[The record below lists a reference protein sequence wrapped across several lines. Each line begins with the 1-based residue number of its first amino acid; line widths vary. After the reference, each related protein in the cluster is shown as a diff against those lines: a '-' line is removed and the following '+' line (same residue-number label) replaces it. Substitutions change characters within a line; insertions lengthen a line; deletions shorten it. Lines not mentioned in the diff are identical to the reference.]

1 MAKSFEE
8 RRKETLAK
16 YGISSGASTFE
27 ERRREN
33 LNKYSSTTQSQPE
46 PSKGAQAVGNSAT
59 DLEKQ
64 MRETG
69 YLTDNPVNNAFK
81 TERKKTES
89 AVKAPAVKKSSEL
102 RAQLDSINANIARY
116 QEKAKESENEEWLA
130 SISHI
135 TFNDAP
141 GTAEQA
147 RARTQTYNNL
157 VQHYQQQRD
166 KIAAELDEAVYGE
179 YMELSK
185 QSDFATKSQYKSTA
199 TGESENLKSG
209 YVSTAFTDPVYDYIN
224 GNEEAEGFIALQES
238 KTGAKALGFD
248 KTKYSQMT
256 ADEVAVYN
264 YLYSQSKEKADEFLK
279 TMEKKLATRQGAA
292 EAARIDAEPNAVK
305 RGVAK
310 AITAAQLGLDSS
322 LQGLAQSMTDEVLPK
337 SQLAYTGEAVKET
350 TSGVGRFI
358 YDSVELVSHMVP
370 SILTSYAVSGAGG
383 ALATTAQGLKKAKTA
398 GQLAS
403 SLVTAV
409 SAAGNS
415 YAEQMEKGL
424 TKQQSKTIAVLTGA
438 SEGGLQYLLSGIGA
452 MGGKLTNNV
461 ISNKI
466 AGVGCGLARVGL
478 KLAASGASEALEEVL
493 QLFVEPAIVAAV
505 TGDAYEAPK
514 VSDIVYTAL
523 LSAFSAGIFEGG
535 AIVADETNTR
545 RAGNIV
551 LATDSVQAVIDD
563 AAYSDNPAMR
573 RLADKLTKRLNEG
586 KKITAYD
593 LGRIV
598 AESANPDALIQ
609 APEETAETQTET
621 AEIPSAVGEAM
632 SPTQA
637 PERQTTP
644 LQTQTRTTVAEDGTT
659 KVELPKV
666 INREEQTRAAQKA
679 NDPYAG
685 VPEYSP
691 SGLKYTELERSGIA
705 AGAAESVVETAKRIS
720 AITKRRVLFYDGDR
734 MTGDWARAN
743 GAYDNNT
750 IYVNSRSANP
760 VAQII
765 AHEMTH
771 SIEGTGGYTSFGEYV
786 LGYMAKQG
794 NDLDAM
800 REAKRKLY
808 GRTDAEFDV
817 DAELVAEFVEK
828 NLLTNEVE
836 IAKMV
841 RSQPSLGRAILNWIN
856 GVIAKLPG
864 AKAARERDFL
874 IRARDMYSKALS
886 EAQKRDNEV
895 ASEKNEAKGAPFA
908 LADIKTPTYDELV
921 NKPDIEVV
929 DIRSG
934 DTRSF
939 SEQRGD
945 YKKEKVADMYSEPII
960 NADTGEKIFV
970 DYRAFRHS
978 FSNDDAEKMAMAK
991 QMKKLLET
999 AVLTHSE
1006 PSKFAPND
1014 MSTGVYTLLAAA
1026 FTDNG
1031 VQPVKIKVKEYYIG
1045 KQNVPRVVQNYID
1058 KAGGVDT
1065 YAITYD
1071 GRVLILDD
1079 IEKEDASSSAR
1090 PATDFSVAETYPS
1103 APSTVSVK
1111 ELMELVNSDYQ
1122 KYLPKPVQTQ
1132 TSASANEIA
1141 KEIKSTGS
1149 AQFSLRTWSEQGRA
1163 ALETYLATQE
1173 ANGDLSHEDCVD
1185 LIERLDEIYD
1195 VCQEFKGKYAVFSNW
1210 SDAEVV
1216 TDENGNPVMSV
1227 IVPNGDY
1234 PLNIDFSTIC
1244 KKRKTLNNVLNA
1256 LVKDG
1261 TLSKTKLGGVQ
1272 IAKINTLLRNEG
1284 FEVACAL
1291 CFVDSKRYGIDRWAS
1306 SFANKWNGLIDSL
1319 GIDTTTRSHAGE
1331 GGAEVHNE
1339 ADINWKHIDSI
1350 LASEEGKPQHTELY
1364 KMAKLIKEN
1373 PAQRQRLDKSDF
1385 MSSKGLDAVKTQNAE
1400 LYRLLNQHG
1409 GVSKPKIA
1417 HSETQYISQIV
1428 DDTRFT
1434 PEAAHKVG
1442 GVRLQSFS
1450 DYMGAMFFDYVQM
1463 VGDLE
1468 AKKLPA
1474 HAYTKEQHF
1483 VKLFGMCGIKINMS
1497 LVPSGTGLDADG
1509 NYTWSNESFDFDTAV
1524 ELQADPRYDKNV
1536 GTICVG
1542 INDKHI
1548 RTLLADE
1555 RIRMVIPYHKSGINK
1570 RVATEAGISGWTD
1583 YTKEQSTRKQNDKG
1597 EWQKLTSKDFDF
1609 YADLDK
1615 TNDPRK
1621 TAENYVRWCEEKGY
1635 KPKFDKF
1642 AYETIDGVPVV
1653 DSNGKKVDSNY
1664 YKLLIDFA
1672 VYDSNGDYTPQ
1683 QAVKLELPT
1692 DYTTVLQESLD
1703 QAQIA
1708 DDKTTAELSGV
1719 TERVKREILKVSE
1732 PKFSISEGEEQETD
1746 EPRKVEA
1753 FPKKSQK
1760 AINSNENRLLN
1771 GISELLS
1778 VPFAAKRDS
1787 LKGIVRKIT
1796 DIYLENGMIPADKAD
1811 ELFETAYDKGI
1822 VVDDEY
1828 YNTYKHVKDYLRK
1841 TPVVLRAEYRSDMG
1855 DYEAFRKSAFGLL
1868 NLNNAATRGVDQVY
1882 MDLIEMA
1889 PKLFPEE
1896 IMHPADQLQRMYEV
1910 ANGIRKVE
1918 NTLDLAHGYNAK
1930 EFKEWARQEFNA
1942 KLQDYTSDLNIAKR
1956 YADSRAKK
1964 AEKPVLSAAEASVL
1978 YKELKPLKR
1987 ELEKAVNKNLLTD
2000 EDKKQVDR
2008 LVRGDILLKHLDPET
2023 DNVRGITEVYKAA
2036 LKYEEVAAQL
2046 REYKRN
2052 VKAAKIAAAQE
2063 IVGTTTDWE
2072 DRKTGIGYSRETAER
2087 NSFKV
2092 IKDPKK
2098 AKVLNDAYFKPVH
2111 DHEKDAVDFK
2121 NKHRDKVRALNL
2133 SRKVNKG
2140 DLISESHAVQLLGE
2154 AEDNVKYLKEAQ
2166 RRSHG
2171 KDVSN
2176 LQRDGKTLADW
2187 EAVIENLW
2195 ITNPNLDKDKIT
2207 KAVEEFRAIY
2217 DELFEMMNEVR
2228 VRNGYEPVSYRRGY
2242 FPHFQANEDGLLAA
2256 FGKALGIS
2264 TDVVALPT
2272 SINGLTHMFKPGIK
2286 WFGNA
2291 LERLGYDTTYDAVQ
2305 GFDRYI
2311 EGVADVI
2318 YHTDDIQNLRAL
2330 ASYIRYAS
2338 GDDGLREQADAIR
2351 ANPEFDEETKEE
2363 KIKKLYEDGRFA
2375 LNKYV
2380 VWLEEYTNLLAG
2392 KKSRNDRQL
2401 EDALNRQIYNAA
2413 KNLESRVAANMISLN
2428 VPSWLTN
2435 FIPLTQASALVST
2448 SSLLK
2453 GMGATLKAYKSDDG
2467 MVSRSTFLTN
2477 RRGSDPLVQTWAQ
2490 KASAALGKGMEII
2503 DTFTADSIVRARY
2516 YDNIKKGLS
2525 EDAAMSEADSFA
2537 ASVMADRS
2545 KGSTP
2550 TLFQQKNPVTK
2561 LFTQFQLEV
2570 NNQLSYLLR
2579 DIPRENREKGL
2590 AALAMSLLKFMVGAW
2605 LFNEVYEFVI
2615 GRRPALDVLGIL
2627 NDTVGDITGYELPN
2641 LVKLGAGAI
2650 SGELPSFETEK
2661 GNVAGGLITNILEEM
2676 PFTTILNLAG
2686 IDVDSGRY
2694 PIASALPDVTKIAKA
2709 FGEGVPGNKRTQ
2721 TLIKEL
2727 GKPAAYILPPFG
2739 GGQIKKLVEAIAT
2752 VSRGGS
2758 YTIDNEG
2765 NKILQYPVYRDTT
2778 YETLLATMGAA
2789 IFGKTTLKTG
2799 QEWVESGFK
2808 SLSAKD
2814 TAVYQALVELGENE
2828 EKSFEFIKELKT
2840 IEKTDDVSA
2849 ADLKRKFLAETDF
2862 SDAAKCAV
2870 YYTLLATDKELE
2882 ALTPLLDNDKKM
2894 AEAVNAMLSVHTEG
2908 GNSKKML
2915 DIATEAG
2922 VSYDV
2927 AAKLAN
2933 KIAKLEP
2940 QSGKKSITGL
2950 QKWRVA
2956 VDLAADEKEAS
2967 ALLKATMS
2975 DSQYE
2980 RYESTVKQTKISST
2994 MYIKGLELLSTYGSN
3009 PSNDEV
3015 TAAIQDMASNKATLP
3030 AVGKASGNLTD
3041 EQRAILW
3048 QMWTGSTSVKN
3059 NPWASKNDKA
3069 LKAAEAVAT
3078 ENSK

>member
-1 MAKSFEE
+1 MAYNP
-8 RRKETLAK
+8 KEALEALNKK
-16 YGISSGASTFE
+16 YGVTLPKTQTSIPVTQQPKKAAESQSDKLAA
-27 ERRREN
+27 
-33 LNKYSSTTQSQPE
+33 LNKKYGV
-46 PSKGAQAVGNSAT
+46 PSV
-59 DLEKQ
+59 EEQ
-64 MRETG
+64 MRATG
-69 YLTDNPVNNAFK
+69 YLTDTPVGNTLKTPRSARTSADLRKQLEDINSKIAKYQKKAEDEANN
-81 TERKKTES
+81 
-89 AVKAPAVKKSSEL
+89 
-102 RAQLDSINANIARY
+102 
-116 QEKAKESENEEWLA
+116 EWLA

-135 TFNDAP
+135 TFNDVK
-141 GTAEQA
+141 GTAEDA
-147 RARTQTYNNL
+147 KKRREANEAVANN
-157 VQHYQQQRD
+157 YIKMRD
-166 KIAAELDEAVYGE
+166 AVAAQLDEAVYGE

-185 QSDFATKSQYKSTA
+185 RPDFATKSQYNKATKKENSSDSSLYEAVTA
-199 TGESENLKSG
+199 RKNEFAYDDIL
-209 YVSTAFTDPVYDYIN
+209 YDYIN
-224 GNEEAEGFIALQES
+224 KNEEARGIVLANEARD
-238 KTGAKALGFD
+238 KAKSGGFD

-279 TMEKKLATRQGAA
+279 AMEKKLSTRQGAA

-310 AITAAQLGLDSS
+310 GIVAVQSGLDSS
-322 LQGLAQSMTDEVLPK
+322 IQGLAQGMTDEVLPK
-337 SQLAYTGEAVKET
+337 SQLSYTGEAVKET

-370 SILTSYAVSGAGG
+370 AILTSYAVSGAGG
-383 ALATTAQGLKKAKTA
+383 AFATTAQGLKKAKTA

-415 YAEQMEKGL
+415 YAEQVEKGL
-424 TKQQSKTIAVLTGA
+424 TKQQSKTIAALIGA
-438 SEGGLQYLLSGIGA
+438 SEGSLQYLLSGVGA
-452 MGGKLTNNV
+452 MGGKLTNNI

-478 KLAASGASEALEEVL
+478 KLVASGVSEAVEEVL
-493 QLFVEPAIVAAV
+493 QLYVEPAVIAAV
-505 TGDAYEAPK
+505 TGDAYDAPTRAE
-514 VSDIVYTAL
+514 VIYTAL
-523 LSAFSAGIFEGG
+523 LSAVSAGLFEGG

-563 AAYSDNPAMR
+563 AAASDNPAMR
-573 RLADKLTKRLNEG
+573 RLADKLTKRLEEG

-598 AESANPDALIQ
+598 AESANPDTPIQ

-621 AEIPSAVGEAM
+621 VETPAPTAEISPAVGETL

-644 LQTQTRTTVAEDGTT
+644 LQTETRTTVAEDGTT

-666 INREEQTRAAQKA
+666 INREEQTRAAQKT

-705 AGAAESVVETAKRIS
+705 AGVSKDVIESAKRIS
-720 AITKRRVLFYDGDR
+720 AITKRRVLFYDGDK

-771 SIEGTGGYTSFGEYV
+771 SIEGVESYRGLREYV
-786 LGYMAKQG
+786 LKHMTESGS
-794 NDLDAM
+794 DLDAM
-800 REAKRKLY
+800 RAAKRKRY
-808 GRTDAEFDV
+808 GRADAAFDV
-817 DAELVAEFVEK
+817 DGEIVAEFVEK
-828 NLLTNEVE
+828 NLLTNEKE
-836 IAKMV
+836 IRQMA
-841 RSQPSLGRAILNWIN
+841 REQP
-856 GVIAKLPG
+856 GVIRSIINWFNSKIANLTGARFAK
-864 AKAARERDFL
+864 ERDFL
-874 IRARDMYSKALS
+874 VRARDMYSKALT
-886 EAQKRDNEV
+886 EAQKRTNR
-895 ASEKNEAKGAPFA
+895 EAF
-908 LADIKTPTYDELV
+908 
-921 NKPDIEVV
+921 
-929 DIRSG
+929 
-934 DTRSF
+934 
-939 SEQRGD
+939 
-945 YKKEKVADMYSEPII
+945 
-960 NADTGEKIFV
+960 
-970 DYRAFRHS
+970 
-978 FSNDDAEKMAMAK
+978 
-991 QMKKLLET
+991 
-999 AVLTHSE
+999 
-1006 PSKFAPND
+1006 
-1014 MSTGVYTLLAAA
+1014 
-1026 FTDNG
+1026 
-1031 VQPVKIKVKEYYIG
+1031 
-1045 KQNVPRVVQNYID
+1045 
-1058 KAGGVDT
+1058 
-1065 YAITYD
+1065 
-1071 GRVLILDD
+1071 
-1079 IEKEDASSSAR
+1079 EDASAEQESGAMQSKPTPESA
-1090 PATDFSVAETYPS
+1090 PTSQKLDQSAPSAQSVAE
-1103 APSTVSVK
+1103 
-1111 ELMELVNSDYQ
+1111 
-1122 KYLPKPVQTQ
+1122 
-1132 TSASANEIA
+1132 
-1141 KEIKSTGS
+1141 EIKSNGS
-1149 AQFSLRTWSEQGRA
+1149 ASFSLRTWSEQGRA
-1163 ALETYLATQE
+1163 ALEAYLAIQE
-1173 ANGDLSHEDCVD
+1173 ANGELSHKDCVD
-1185 LIERLDEIYD
+1185 LIERLDDIYD
-1195 VCQEFKGKYAVFSNW
+1195 VCQEFKSKYAVFSNW

-1261 TLSKTKLGGVQ
+1261 TLAKAKLGGVQ

-1319 GIDTTTRSHAGE
+1319 GIDTTTRSHAGK

-1350 LASEEGKPQHTELY
+1350 LASEEGKSQHTELY

-1409 GVSKPKIA
+1409 GVNKPKIA

-1428 DDTRFT
+1428 NDTRFT
-1434 PEAAHKVG
+1434 PERARKVG
-1442 GVRLQSFS
+1442 GVRIQSFS
-1450 DYMGAMFFDYVQM
+1450 DYIGAMFFDYVQM

-1542 INDKHI
+1542 VNDKHI

-1597 EWQKLTSKDFDF
+1597 EWQKLTSKNFDF

-1653 DSNGKKVDSNY
+1653 GSNGKKVDSNY

-1683 QAVKLELPT
+1683 QAVKLELPA

-1708 DDKTTAELSGV
+1708 DDKTTNELSGV
-1719 TERVKREILKVSE
+1719 TEKVKREILKISE
-1732 PKFSISEGEEQETD
+1732 PKFSISEDEAE
-1746 EPRKVEA
+1746 EPRSFA
-1753 FPKKSQK
+1753 SFPKKSQK
-1760 AINSNENRLLN
+1760 AIKRVESRALSDFSNLL
-1771 GISELLS
+1771 G
-1778 VPFAAKRDS
+1778 VPYVADRDS
-1787 LKGIVRKIT
+1787 LRDIAREIT
-1796 DIYLENGMIPADKAD
+1796 DTYLESGAVLSNKAD
-1811 ELFETAYDKGI
+1811 ELFETAYTKSI
-1822 VVDDEY
+1822 AINKEF
-1828 YNTYKHVKDYLRK
+1828 YNAHKNVKDYLRK
-1841 TPVVLRAEYRSDMG
+1841 TPVVLREEYRSEMR
-1855 DYEAFRKSAFGLL
+1855 DYDKFRNEAKEVL
-1868 NLNNAATRGVDQVY
+1868 NLTQAATRGIDLVY
-1882 MDLIEMA
+1882 ADLVEMA
-1889 PKLFPEE
+1889 PELFPER
-1896 IMHPADQLQRMYEV
+1896 ITNPAKQLQKMYSV
-1910 ANGIRKVE
+1910 ADSIRRAERALERNKSSDAE
-1918 NTLDLAHGYNAK
+1918 S
-1930 EFKEWARQEFNA
+1930 FKEWARYVFRANVGG
-1942 KLQDYTSDLNIAKR
+1942 YTSDLNLAKR
-1956 YADSRAKK
+1956 YADSKSKK
-1964 AEKPVLSAAEASVL
+1964 PEKAALSDEEVLAL
-1978 YKELKPLKR
+1978 YDKLKPLKR
-1987 ELEKAVNKNLLTD
+1987 ELEKVKKKNLLTD

-2023 DNVRGITEVYKAA
+2023 DNVRGITEVYEAA

-2098 AKVLNDAYFKPVH
+2098 AKALNDAYFKPVH
-2111 DHEKDAVDFK
+2111 DHEKDAIDFK
-2121 NKHRDKVRALNL
+2121 NKYRDRVRSFNL
-2133 SRKVNKG
+2133 SRKVEKG
-2140 DLISESHAVQLLGE
+2140 NTVSESHAVQLLGE

-2166 RRSHG
+2166 RRSRG
-2171 KDVSN
+2171 KDVSS

-2207 KAVEEFRAIY
+2207 KAVEEFRTIY
-2217 DELFEMMNEVR
+2217 DELFKFMNEVR

-2291 LERLGYDTTYDAVQ
+2291 LERVGYDTTYDAVQ
-2305 GFDRYI
+2305 GFDKYI

-2351 ANPEFDEETKEE
+2351 ANPELDEETKEA
-2363 KIKKLYEDGRFA
+2363 KIKELYDEGRFA

-2467 MVSRSTFLTN
+2467 IVSRSTFLTN

-2490 KASAALGKGMEII
+2490 KTSATLGKGMEII

-2570 NNQLSYLLR
+2570 NNQLSYLLK

-2605 LFNEVYEFVI
+2605 LYNEVYEIVI

-2661 GNVAGGLITNILEEM
+2661 GKVGANLVNNILEEL

-2686 IDVDSGRY
+2686 VNIDSGRY
-2694 PIASALPDVTKIAKA
+2694 PVASALPDVTKIAKA
-2709 FGEGVPGNKRTQ
+2709 MSKGVPGNKRAQ
-2721 TLIKEL
+2721 TLVKEL

-2828 EKSFEFIKELKT
+2828 KKSYQFIKDIKAVEGT
-2840 IEKTDDVSA
+2840 EDVSK
-2849 ADLKRKFLAETDF
+2849 ADLKRKFLAESDL
-2862 SDAAKCAV
+2862 SDAAKSTI
-2870 YYTLLATDKELE
+2870 YYSMLATDKELE
-2882 ALTPLLDNDKKM
+2882 ILTPLLGDDEKM
-2894 AEAVNAMLSVHTEG
+2894 VEAVNAMLNVHTTG
-2908 GNSKKML
+2908 GSSAKML

-2933 KIAKLEP
+2933 ELAKLEP
-2940 QSGKKSITGL
+2940 QTGKKSVTGL

-2980 RYESTVKQTKISST
+2980 RYENAVKQTKISST

-3069 LKAAEAVAT
+3069 MKAAEAVAT
-3078 ENSK
+3078 ENGK

>member
-1 MAKSFEE
+1 MTYNEFLK
-8 RRKETLAK
+8 K
-16 YGISSGASTFE
+16 YGFAPAQSGAEPASVSGG
-27 ERRREN
+27 
-33 LNKYSSTTQSQPE
+33 KSSMSYSQLLRKHNVPDEGKLLQ
-46 PSKGAQAVGNSAT
+46 Q
-59 DLEKQ
+59 Q
-64 MRETG
+64 MRDTN
-69 YLTDNPVNNAFK
+69 YLTDTPVGN
-81 TERKKTES
+81 TKKYETKQT
-89 AVKAPAVKKSSEL
+89 VSSDTL
-102 RAQLDSINANIARY
+102 RAQLNEINARIDQY
-116 QEKAKESENEEWLA
+116 SKKAADAENEAWLA
-130 SISHI
+130 SISNI
-135 TFNDAP
+135 THETP
-141 GTAEQA
+141 VRTAQQA
-147 RARTQTYNNL
+147 EDRRQYSL
-157 VQHYQQQRD
+157 SMVDLYKKQRD
-166 KIAAELDEAVYGE
+166 KVTAQLDEAVYSE
-179 YMELSK
+179 YMDLANK
-185 QSDFATKSQYKSTA
+185 GDFATRSQYKTTA
-199 TGESENLKSG
+199 TGESENLKNG
-209 YVSTAFTDPVYDYIN
+209 YVSSAFTDPVYDYIN

-292 EAARIDAEPNAVK
+292 EAARIDAEPSAVK

-310 AITAAQLGLDSS
+310 TITAFQSGLDSS

-403 SLVTAV
+403 SLITAV

-424 TKQQSKTIAVLTGA
+424 TKLQSKTIAALIGA

-452 MGGKLTNNV
+452 MGGKLTNNI

-478 KLAASGASEALEEVL
+478 KLVASGVSEAAEEVL
-493 QLFVEPAIVAAV
+493 QLYVEPAVIAAV
-505 TGDAYEAPK
+505 TGDAYDAPTRAE
-514 VSDIVYTAL
+514 VIYTAL

-551 LATDSVQAVIDD
+551 LAADSVQAVIDD

-621 AEIPSAVGEAM
+621 AEIPSAVGETK

-644 LQTQTRTTVAEDGTT
+644 LQTETRTTVAEDGTT

-720 AITKRRVLFYDGDR
+720 AITKRRILFYDGNK

-771 SIEGTGGYTSFGEYV
+771 SIEGTGSYTSFGEYV
-786 LGYMAKQG
+786 LNYMEKQG

-800 REAKRKLY
+800 RAAKRKLY

-856 GVIAKLPG
+856 GMIAKLPG
-864 AKAARERDFL
+864 AKAAKERDFL

-1683 QAVKLELPT
+1683 QAVKLELPA

-1708 DDKTTAELSGV
+1708 DDKTTNELSGV
-1719 TERVKREILKVSE
+1719 TEKVKKEILKISE
-1732 PKFSISEGEEQETD
+1732 PKFSISEDEAEEH
-1746 EPRKVEA
+1746 RRVES

-1787 LKGIVRKIT
+1787 LKGIVRQIT
-1796 DIYLENGMIPADKAD
+1796 DTYLENGMIPADKAD

-1868 NLNNAATRGVDQVY
+1868 NLNKAATRGVDQVY
-1882 MDLIEMA
+1882 MDLVEMA
-1889 PKLFPEE
+1889 PELFPED
-1896 IMHPADQLQRMYEV
+1896 ILHPADQLQRMYEV

-1930 EFKEWARQEFNA
+1930 EFKEWAKGEFNA
-1942 KLQDYTSDLNIAKR
+1942 KLNDYVSDLNLSKR
-1956 YADSRAKK
+1956 YAESREKQEQT
-1964 AEKPVLSAAEASVL
+1964 EKPVLSVDDAMAL
-1978 YKELKPLKR
+1978 YEKIKPLDRALTKIKSKH
-1987 ELEKAVNKNLLTD
+1987 ELT
-2000 EDKKQVDR
+2000 EDDLAQIDR
-2008 LVRGDILLKHLDPET
+2008 LVAGFILPKHLNPET
-2023 DNVRGITEVYKAA
+2023 NNVRGIMEVY
-2036 LKYEEVAAQL
+2036 EVAVKREEIASQL
-2046 REYKRN
+2046 REYKQS
-2052 VKAAKIAAAQE
+2052 VKNARLTAAQQL
-2063 IVGTTTDWE
+2063 VGTPTGDEWE

-2087 NSFKV
+2087 NTFKV
-2092 IKDPKK
+2092 VKDPEK
-2098 AKVLNDAYFKPVH
+2098 AKLVNDTYFKPVH
-2111 DHEKDAVDFK
+2111 DHEKAAIDFK
-2121 NKHRDKVRALNL
+2121 NKYRDKVRALNL

-2140 DLISESHAVQLLGE
+2140 DLISESHAAQLIGE
-2154 AEDNVKYLKEAQ
+2154 ARDNIQYLRDAQ
-2166 RRSHG
+2166 RRARG
-2171 KDVSN
+2171 RDVSN

-2187 EAVIENLW
+2187 ETVIENVW
-2195 ITNPNLDKDKIT
+2195 ATNPGLNEEKIN
-2207 KAVEEFRAIY
+2207 KAIEEFRVIY
-2217 DELFEMMNEVR
+2217 DELYKLMNDAR

-2242 FPHFQANEDGLLAA
+2242 FPHFQANDDGLLAA

-2272 SINGLTHMFKPGIK
+2272 SINGLTYMFKPGIK
-2286 WFGNA
+2286 WFGHA
-2291 LERLGYDTTYDAVQ
+2291 LERIGYETTYDAVQ

-2318 YHTDDIQNLRAL
+2318 HHTDDIQNLRAL
-2330 ASYIRYAS
+2330 SRWIRYS
-2338 GDDGLREQADAIR
+2338 TGDDGMREQFDAIM
-2351 ANPEFDEETKEE
+2351 ANPDFDEETKDE
-2363 KIKKLYEDGRFA
+2363 KTKKLYADGRFA

-2392 KKSRNDRQL
+2392 KKSRHDRDL

-2413 KNLESRVAANMISLN
+2413 KNLESRVAANMISIN
-2428 VPSWLTN
+2428 IPSWLTN

-2448 SSLLK
+2448 KSLLK

-2467 MVSRSTFLTN
+2467 IVSRSTFLTN

-2490 KASAALGKGMEII
+2490 KTSAALGKGMEII
-2503 DTFTADSIVRARY
+2503 DSFTADSIVRARY
-2516 YDNIKKGLS
+2516 YDNLKKGLS

-2545 KGSTP
+2545 KGATP

-2570 NNQLSYLLR
+2570 NNQLSYLLK
-2579 DIPRENREKGL
+2579 DIPRETREKGI
-2590 AALAMSLLKFMVGAW
+2590 AALAMALLKFMVGAW
-2605 LFNEVYEFVI
+2605 LYNEVYEFVI
-2615 GRRPALDVLGIL
+2615 GRRPALDVLGII
-2627 NDTVGDITGYELPN
+2627 NDTVGDISGYELPN
-2641 LVKLGAGAI
+2641 LVELGAGAI
-2650 SGELPSFETEK
+2650 GGDVPSFETEK
-2661 GNVAGGLITNILEEM
+2661 GKVAGGLVTNILEEL

-2686 IDVDSGRY
+2686 LDVDAGRY
-2694 PIASALPDVTKIAKA
+2694 PIASALPNVSKIAKA
-2709 FGEGVPGNKRTQ
+2709 FAEGVPANKRIQ
-2721 TLIKEL
+2721 TLTKEL

-2739 GGQIKKLVEAIAT
+2739 GGQVKRIIEAIAT

-2765 NKILQYPVYRDTT
+2765 NQILQYPLYRDNT

-2789 IFGKTTLKTG
+2789 IFGKSTITTG
-2799 QEWVESGFK
+2799 REWVESGFK

-2870 YYTLLATDKELE
+2870 YYTLLATDKEIE
-2882 ALTPLLDNDKKM
+2882 ALTPLLGDDKKM

-2933 KIAKLEP
+2933 EIAKLEP
-2940 QSGKKSITGL
+2940 QSGKKSVTGL

-2980 RYESTVKQTKISST
+2980 RYESTVKQAKISSA

-3015 TAAIQDMASNKATLP
+3015 TAAVQDMASNKAVLP

-3059 NPWASKNDKA
+3059 NPWANKNDKA
-3069 LKAAEAVAT
+3069 LKAAEKVAA